1 MNAASSGLALI
12 ARILLAAIFV
22 QSGWGKISGFTRTAT
37 AIASKGLPAP
47 EVMAALTICVE
58 LGAGLLLVFGW
69 KARWAAFALAV
80 FSLLAAFF
88 FHNYWTMSE
97 PQAAA
102 NHINFMKNVAIA
114 GGMLM
119 VMAFGP
125 GRYSIDRR

>member
-12 ARILLAAIFV
+12 GRILLSAIFV
-22 QSGWGKISGFTRTAT
+22 QSGWGKIAGFTRTAT

-69 KARWAAFALAV
+69 KARWAALALAV
-80 FSLLAAFF
+80 FSLLAAFL